1 MISSVPALPV
11 PSAPLV
17 PSDDTT
23 ERRFAIHGV
32 SWDQYLALRE
42 TPRG

>member
-1 MISSVPALPV
+1 MISSVPALP
-11 PSAPLV
+11 V